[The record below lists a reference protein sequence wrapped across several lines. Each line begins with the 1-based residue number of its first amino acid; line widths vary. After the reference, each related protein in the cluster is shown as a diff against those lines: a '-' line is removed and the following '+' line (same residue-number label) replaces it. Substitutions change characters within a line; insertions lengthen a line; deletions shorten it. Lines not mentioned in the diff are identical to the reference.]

1 MIRSMTC
8 FSRGSR
14 SFAGR
19 SWNFEL
25 KSVNQK
31 YFELTLRLPQ
41 VLMAYENEIRA
52 LVHLSI
58 ERGKVTLNV
67 SDVDDSAGGE
77 AKQVLNQPQIDY
89 YLSVSDKLRKEHG
102 LKGELQV
109 SDLLRLPGTIHDAS
123 SETKKV
129 EWKELE
135 KALQSLLK
143 EALAHREEEGKRLAA
158 DILERVASIQKLMVK
173 IETSAKKNVRHS
185 FENLKKRMVEILRES
200 GAAADPERIYREAA
214 ILAER
219 SDITEEVVRMKSHL
233 ALFAGKM
240 KLASAV
246 GRSLDFICQEMNR
259 EANTMGSKAQLFEI
273 AKEVIQLK
281 SEIEKIREQ
290 VQNIE

>member
-31 YFELTLRLPQ
+31 YFELTLRIPQ

-58 ERGKVTLNV
+58 ERGKVTLNI
-67 SDVDDSAGGE
+67 SDVEDSAGE

-143 EALAHREEEGKRLAA
+143 EALVHREDEGKRLAS
-158 DILERVASIQKLMVK
+158 DILERVASIQKLMAK
-173 IETSAKKNVRHS
+173 IEVSAKKNVRHS
-185 FENLKKRMVEILRES
+185 FGNLKKRMVEILRES

-219 SDITEEVVRMKSHL
+219 SDITEELVRMKSHV
-233 ALFAGKM
+233 ALFSGKM

>member
-31 YFELTLRLPQ
+31 YFELTLRIPQ

-58 ERGKVTLNV
+58 ERGKVTLNI
-67 SDVDDSAGGE
+67 SDVEDSTGE

-123 SETKKV
+123 SEAKKV

-143 EALAHREEEGKRLAA
+143 EALAHREDEGKRLAS

-173 IETSAKKNVRHS
+173 IEVSAKKNVRHS

-219 SDITEEVVRMKSHL
+219 SDITEELVRMRSHV
-233 ALFAGKM
+233 ALFSGKM

-273 AKEVIQLK
+273 TKEVIQLK

>member
-14 SFAGR
+14 VFAGR
-19 SWNFEL
+19 TWNFEL

-31 YFELTLRLPQ
+31 YFELSLRIPQ
-41 VLMAYENEIRA
+41 ILMGYETEIRN
-52 LVHLSI
+52 LVHASI
-58 ERGKVTLNV
+58 ERGKVSLNI
-67 SDVDDSAGGE
+67 SDTEDSSGE
-77 AKQVLNQPQIDY
+77 ARQVLNQTQIDY
-89 YLSVSDKLRKEHG
+89 YLSASAKLRKEHG
-102 LKGELQV
+102 LQGELQV
-109 SDLLRLPGTIHDAS
+109 SDLLRLPGTIHDAA
-123 SETKKV
+123 SETRKV

-135 KALQSLLK
+135 KPLNSLLK
-143 EALAHREEEGKRLAA
+143 EALNHREEEGKRLAIDIQGRLA
-158 DILERVASIQKLMVK
+158 DIQKLVLK
-173 IETSAKKNVRHS
+173 IEVAAKKNVRHS
-185 FENLKKRMVEILRES
+185 FENLKKRMLEILRES
-200 GAAADPERIYREAA
+200 GTNSEPDRIYREAA

-233 ALFAGKM
+233 ELFIGKM

-273 AKEVIQLK
+273 SKEVIQLK

>member
-14 SFAGR
+14 SLAGR
-19 SWNFEL
+19 TWNFEL

-31 YFELTLRLPQ
+31 YFELSLRIPQ
-41 VLMAYENEIRA
+41 MLMTYETEIRN
-52 LVHLSI
+52 LVHVSI
-58 ERGKVTLNV
+58 ERGKVSLNI
-67 SDVDDSAGGE
+67 SDVEESSGE
-77 AKQVLNQPQIDY
+77 VRQVLNQTQIDY
-89 YLSVSDKLRKEHG
+89 YLNASEKLKKEHG
-102 LKGELQV
+102 LSGELQV
-109 SDLLRLPGTIHDAS
+109 SDLLRLPGTIHDAA
-123 SETKKV
+123 SEAKKV

-135 KALQSLLK
+135 KALQQLLK
-143 EALAHREEEGKRLAA
+143 DALVHREDEGRRLAA
-158 DILERVASIQKLMVK
+158 DILDRLAIVQKLVVK
-173 IETSAKKNVRHS
+173 IEAAAKKNVRHS
-185 FENLKKRMVEILRES
+185 YDALKKRMLEILRDS
-200 GAAADPERIYREAA
+200 GAASDPDRIYREAA

-233 ALFAGKM
+233 ALFTGKM
-240 KLASAV
+240 KLATAV

>member
-14 SFAGR
+14 NLAGR
-19 SWNFEL
+19 TWNFEL

-31 YFELTLRLPQ
+31 YFELSLRIPQ
-41 VLMAYENEIRA
+41 MLMAYETEIRN

-58 ERGKVTLNV
+58 ERGKVSLNI
-67 SDVDDSAGGE
+67 SDVENSNGE
-77 AKQVLNQPQIDY
+77 ARQVLNQVQIDY
-89 YLSVSDKLRKEHG
+89 YLNASEKLRKDHG
-102 LKGELQV
+102 LSGELQV
-109 SDLLRLPGTIHDAS
+109 SDLLRLPGTIHDAA
-123 SETKKV
+123 SEAKKV

-135 KALQSLLK
+135 KALQVLLK
-143 EALAHREEEGKRLAA
+143 DALIHREDEGKRLAA
-158 DILERVASIQKLMVK
+158 DMTERLATVQKLVAK
-173 IETSAKKNVRHS
+173 IEAAAKKNVRHS
-185 FENLKKRMVEILRES
+185 YDALKKRMLEILRDS
-200 GAAADPERIYREAA
+200 GASSDPDRIYREAA

-219 SDITEEVVRMKSHL
+219 SDITEEVVRMKSHF
-233 ALFAGKM
+233 ALFTGKM
-240 KLASAV
+240 KLATAV